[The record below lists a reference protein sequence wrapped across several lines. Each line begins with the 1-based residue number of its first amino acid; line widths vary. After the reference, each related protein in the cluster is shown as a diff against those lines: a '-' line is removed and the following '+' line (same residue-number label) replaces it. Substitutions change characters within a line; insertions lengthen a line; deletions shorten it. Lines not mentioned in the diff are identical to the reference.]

1 MWKCSKVCSQ
11 ESHQTHSL
19 QRYQIL
25 HKHAWMLSSQSSLQ
39 LLPCN
44 FRWVFSKKKKER
56 YILGYT
62 CHIRQKALQIRFK
75 DFDKYSIKVGII
87 CSHSGAHL
95 MVHQSGP
102 HKQLPHPYTS
112 HPWDCIHANG
122 LECEWTKFA
131 GHGRVWKIGGGW
143 FFVFKSS

>member
-25 HKHAWMLSSQSSLQ
+25 HKHAWMLSCQSSLQ

-44 FRWVFSKKKKER
+44 FIWGFSKKKKER
-56 YILGYT
+56 YSLGYT
-62 CHIRQKALQIRFK
+62 RHIRHKRLYILDLK
-75 DFDKYSIKVGII
+75 TFDRYSIKVRII
-87 CSHSGAHL
+87 CSHSGAHP

-102 HKQLPHPYTS
+102 HKHLPHPYTS
-112 HPWDCIHANG
+112 HPWVYTHANG
-122 LECEWTKFA
+122 LECEWSKFA
-131 GHGRVWKIGGGW
+131 GHG
-143 FFVFKSS
+143 